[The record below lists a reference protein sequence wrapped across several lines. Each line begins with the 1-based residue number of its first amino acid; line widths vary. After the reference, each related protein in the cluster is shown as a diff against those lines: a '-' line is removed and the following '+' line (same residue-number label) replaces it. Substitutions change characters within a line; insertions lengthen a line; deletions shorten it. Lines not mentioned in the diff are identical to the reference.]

1 MWPRFPDLYMANE
14 RYQAAT
20 SRDIASY
27 CSVQTELAVAPGRHL
42 PNVLVV
48 ADKMA
53 ELSAPDS
60 SNRKFPARTPAR
72 AHEPGRRGERSK

>member
-1 MWPRFPDLYMANE
+1 MWPHFLDLYMAND

-20 SRDIASY
+20 SRDIAI
-27 CSVQTELAVAPGRHL
+27 VLLRFKTELAVAPGRHL

-53 ELSAPDS
+53 ELSAPES
-60 SNRKFPARTPAR
+60 SNRQFPARTPR
-72 AHEPGRRGERSK
+72 ACP